1 LDLPENQRFVQL
13 SRIILYSTLLRAV
26 VQEKNVYHICK
37 ALKNMP
43 VGLHVG
49 GVNGGLMLVAG
60 VSGLVCTTSTSW
72 CDLGDVDVLIAIG

>member
-1 LDLPENQRFVQL
+1 MDFVTIK
-13 SRIILYSTLLRAV
+13 SYYIIFYLLRAV